1 MGDGSGWGRGRYK
14 RRSVGLATKVTV
26 LCGARFLAMPVAGAA
41 LLAAGTR
48 LGVIP
53 ADDPLLRFVLLME
66 ASMPPSQNS
75 VVLLQLD
82 NDRKGAG
89 SMAKTISALYLAAVV
104 PVAALLSLA
113 SMHAGLA

>member
-1 MGDGSGWGRGRYK
+1 MSPPWRPHP
-14 RRSVGLATKVTV
+14 S
-26 LCGARFLAMPVAGAA
+26 PVPAA

>member
-1 MGDGSGWGRGRYK
+1 MDA
-14 RRSVGLATKVTV
+14 V
-26 LCGARFLAMPVAGAA
+26 AA